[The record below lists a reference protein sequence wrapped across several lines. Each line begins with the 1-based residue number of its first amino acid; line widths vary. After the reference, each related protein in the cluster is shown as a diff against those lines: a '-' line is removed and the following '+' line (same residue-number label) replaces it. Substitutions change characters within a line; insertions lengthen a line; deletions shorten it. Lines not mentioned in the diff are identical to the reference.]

1 MWFMWDYLI
10 LRQGQASYTLRGSS
24 QTKCKEKRELREIR
38 LGLQALGNRIGL
50 RESRLLHRI
59 HDEAGLEKHGEE
71 LKHGP
76 MEVKLYKLH

>member
-1 MWFMWDYLI
+1 M
-10 LRQGQASYTLRGSS
+10 
-24 QTKCKEKRELREIR
+24 REIR

-71 LKHGP
+71 LEHGP